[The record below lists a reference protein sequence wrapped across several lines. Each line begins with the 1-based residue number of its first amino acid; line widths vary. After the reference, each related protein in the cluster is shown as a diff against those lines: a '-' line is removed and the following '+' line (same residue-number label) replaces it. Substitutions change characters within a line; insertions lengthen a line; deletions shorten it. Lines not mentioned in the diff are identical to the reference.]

1 MSKDETKTIKDWK
14 HASKKEIENMTF
26 EEAIEIIDRQLDK
39 ANEMY
44 GPRPHFAKAL
54 TILRSE
60 AIKNKGESYE

>member
-1 MSKDETKTIKDWK
+1 MSKVETKTIKDWK

-39 ANEMY
+39 ADEMY
-44 GPRPHFAKAL
+44 GPRPHFTKAL
-54 TILRSE
+54 TILKSE

>member
-1 MSKDETKTIKDWK
+1 MSKVETKTIKDWK

-39 ANEMY
+39 ADEMY
-44 GPRPHFAKAL
+44 GPRPHFVKAL
-54 TILRSE
+54 TILKSE